1 MIHRAFCIL
10 FLSLFLHGC
19 GESAQ
24 PTLLVHTSFSEASGL
39 TVVVGTGKPQQLI
52 EESLGVNAAVSANG
66 QWIVVEDMQL
76 SDLVVIRAFQ
86 YTNDGYRETPIA
98 EIRLQWETL
107 AHQAGLS
114 FEDLMH
120 PRVGFEEFGSSENT
134 ALLHF
139 QADTGIANNDRI
151 DSVVEIQLNR

>member
-1 MIHRAFCIL
+1 MHRAFCIFL
-10 FLSLFLHGC
+10 LSLFLHGC

-24 PTLLVHTSFSEASGL
+24 PVRLVHTSFSEESGL
-39 TVVVGTGKPQQLI
+39 TVVAGTGKPQQLI
-52 EESLGVNAAVSANG
+52 EESLGVNVAVSPGG
-66 QWIVVEDMQL
+66 QWIVVEDMQF

-114 FEDLMH
+114 FEDLIH
-120 PRVGFEEFGSSENT
+120 PRVGFEEFGSAENT
-134 ALLHF
+134 VLLHF
-139 QADTGIANNDRI
+139 QADTGIAGNDRI
-151 DSVVEIQLNR
+151 DSVLEVQLGKE